1 MQNAQ
6 KMQKGEKRGKFHAN
20 SNFGTS
26 LGWSLFCWKRL
37 RNIVI
42 SLRKKIYY
50 AEFFIMQHNGSCRL
64 GPNGSAPPLPP
75 PPEVAVRSK
84 CSCVFIPGGGGV
96 RVSWP
101 FLLQKKIAKKHLKK
115 TQQWHAKG
123 KCGANG
129 ANLRIGRLIS
139 SCTNGAT
146 ARKASWSQKN
156 DGCNVKLRGFWSNPL
171 GLPCAIT
178 LCNHPVKIGWPKYA
192 KKNSMCA
199 HSPKI

>member
-1 MQNAQ
+1 MHKKCKRAKKGANFMQIQTLAPPWDDHFSAGKDLETSSFHWGKKSIMQNFSSCNI
-6 KMQKGEKRGKFHAN
+6 MVHA
-20 SNFGTS
+20 
-26 LGWSLFCWKRL
+26 GWVQMEAPPPSRRRL
-37 RNIVI
+37 RWRSARSAAV
-42 SLRKKIYY
+42 SLSR
-50 AEFFIMQHNGSCRL
+50 
-64 GPNGSAPPLPP
+64 
-75 PPEVAVRSK
+75 
-84 CSCVFIPGGGGV
+84 GGGLEC
-96 RVSWP
+96 P
-101 FLLQKKIAKKHLKK
+101 DHFYCKKKLQKKHLKK

>member
-84 CSCVFIPGGGGV
+84 CSCVFIPGGGV

-101 FLLQKKIAKKHLKK
+101 FLLQKKIAKKTFKK
-115 TQQWHAKG
+115 NTTMTRKRQVWCKWCKLAHRTVDFQLYKWCNSQKG
-123 KCGANG
+123 K
-129 ANLRIGRLIS
+129 LVP
-139 SCTNGAT
+139 
-146 ARKASWSQKN
+146 KN